1 MLWFHGDDKLD
12 AVITGLRWE
21 CAWLMG
27 ALDIFSTLAPSFAH
41 VAVFLSDCL
50 SSTCH
55 SVHLLLFFNLLS
67 MSLRPFDS
75 STRLHGDTW
84 LTFIH
89 INSIRSFRNYILCS
103 FCARIGL
110 RLWPSSLAYFPH
122 AFTRSLHRY
131 LCAPVYDSS
140 GKFIGLVHNP
150 YCLCRHVASM
160 GGPRL
165 GSVSAKAFSY
175 NINLQH
181 VTHFRSCLNSR

>member
-89 INSIRSFRNYILCS
+89 INSIRSFHELDWDCDQVFWLTSPMHLHAASTDIYV
-103 FCARIGL
+103 L
-110 RLWPSSLAYFPH
+110 RFTIKAGNSLAWYIIHTVFVVM
-122 AFTRSLHRY
+122 LHPWVGR
-131 LCAPVYDSS
+131 
-140 GKFIGLVHNP
+140 GLVV
-150 YCLCRHVASM
+150 CLPKR
-160 GGPRL
+160 
-165 GSVSAKAFSY
+165 
-175 NINLQH
+175 
-181 VTHFRSCLNSR
+181 FRTTSTCNMSRTFGLA